1 VDAICPTDLVSVSAL
16 CPSAVVADTTLRPR
30 YSHSQ
35 RGDFRNPL
43 VVLFFADTRQGY
55 LQYNEYIVYDAAQ
68 IRLKYLLMVKMS

>member
-1 VDAICPTDLVSVSAL
+1 
-16 CPSAVVADTTLRPR
+16 
-30 YSHSQ
+30 
-35 RGDFRNPL
+35 